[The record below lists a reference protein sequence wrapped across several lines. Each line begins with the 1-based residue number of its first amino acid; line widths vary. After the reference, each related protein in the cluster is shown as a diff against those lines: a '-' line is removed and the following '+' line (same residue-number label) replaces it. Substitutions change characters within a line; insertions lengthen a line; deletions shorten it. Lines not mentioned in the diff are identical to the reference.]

1 MFPNK
6 TLSLPNKLE
15 FLKNLNFNNIL
26 DGTQKTLN
34 VINQAIPIFNQM
46 KPLINNTKT
55 LFKLTQIINEPE
67 NKEVNN
73 NKVIEE
79 TKVQE
84 TKKELSNNPIFYI

>member
-6 TLSLPNKLE
+6 TLSLTNKLE
-15 FLKNLNFNNIL
+15 LLKNINFNNIL

-34 VINQAIPIFNQM
+34 VINQAIPIFNQII
-46 KPLINNTKT
+46 PLINNTKT

-73 NKVIEE
+73 KIIEKE
-79 TKVQE
+79 KVQE

>member
-6 TLSLPNKLE
+6 TLSLTNKLE
-15 FLKNLNFNNIL
+15 LLKNINFNNIL

-34 VINQAIPIFNQM
+34 VINQAIPIFNQI
-46 KPLINNTKT
+46 KPLINNIKT

-67 NKEVNN
+67 NKEVN
-73 NKVIEE
+73 KKIIEKE
-79 TKVQE
+79 KVQE

>member
-6 TLSLPNKLE
+6 TLSLTNKLE
-15 FLKNLNFNNIL
+15 LLKNINFNNIL

-34 VINQAIPIFNQM
+34 VINQAIPIFNQI

-73 NKVIEE
+73 KIIEKE
-79 TKVQE
+79 KVQE